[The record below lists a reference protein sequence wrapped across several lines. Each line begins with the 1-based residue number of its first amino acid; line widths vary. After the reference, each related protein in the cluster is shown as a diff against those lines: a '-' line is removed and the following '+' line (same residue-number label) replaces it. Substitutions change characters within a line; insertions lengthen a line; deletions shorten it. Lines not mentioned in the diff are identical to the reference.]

1 MRLVQ
6 SLFRNG
12 AASCTSSRY
21 HDCIP
26 DDAVR
31 LFSILQSSS
40 SFQRGCGGR
49 PHIHHRRC
57 ERIIHLPRAAAAHR
71 GHATIAPIH
80 GHDGGKVGDA
90 MIPNDGDGDS
100 DGNDAM
106 DTYAA
111 AVIKCDHLGNTELR
125 SRRMSIQQIINEI
138 PGTHP
143 RDFFSLSLT
152 SLGDDSRKRR
162 AMMANHYSVKNTIH
176 PWFILPRGSE
186 IVVSWPSWCM
196 HRISSR
202 FYLYDAPRPLPPFLM
217 ASYPFVRFSIGK
229 RWRSA
234 ACARSSQRIR
244 RSYST
249 RTSQRSR

>member
-1 MRLVQ
+1 M
-6 SLFRNG
+6 FRHG
-12 AASCTSSRY
+12 AASCTSSLY
-21 HDCIP
+21 HNCIP

-31 LFSILQSSS
+31 LFSRLQSSS

-49 PHIHHRRC
+49 PHNIHHRRC
-57 ERIIHLPRAAAAHR
+57 ERILHLPHAAAACR

-80 GHDGGKVGDA
+80 GDDGDKAGDA
-90 MIPNDGDGDS
+90 MIPNDGDG

-111 AVIKCDHLGNTELR
+111 AVIKFDHLGNTELR

-186 IVVSWPSWCM
+186 IVVSGSSRRMP
-196 HRISSR
+196 RISS
-202 FYLYDAPRPLPPFLM
+202 FYLYHAPPPLPSFLM
-217 ASYPFVRFSIGK
+217 SSYPFIRFSIGK

-244 RSYST
+244 HSYST